1 MREQEIILIRLVSRC
16 PLIGRSSLLLIYYIM
31 LDPMSLRC
39 YDSSTRCTC
48 HVVVFR
54 HHDSVEQ
61 RSTKC
66 YVVVVHGI
74 FAYKEAIRG

>member
-1 MREQEIILIRLVSRC
+1 MRGQEIVMIRLVN
-16 PLIGRSSLLLIYYIM
+16 LLVGRSSTLLIYYIM

-48 HVVVFR
+48 HAVVLR

-61 RSTKC
+61 RSTK
-66 YVVVVHGI
+66 VG
-74 FAYKEAIRG
+74 